1 MGMGA
6 SNHYGAHGHA
16 QPVDRYGNKGGRG
29 AGPGGF
35 NGFNKPPGGG
45 GGYTCNRCGKTGHIA
60 KFCPTVGDAAFD
72 PEIRLMNVPRTGRKT
87 VSSLEGIDT
96 SMSTVIERTDGSYE
110 VFESSSRG
118 MEKLTREG
126 YVLCGY
132 FSFVYL
138 TFVCRNMS
146 DSLLLFISPSQPAS
160 R

>member
-1 MGMGA
+1 MGA
-6 SNHYGAHGHA
+6 PNHYGAHGHT

-60 KFCPTVGDAAFD
+60 KYCPTVGDAAFD

-126 YVLCGY
+126 YVLCY
-132 FSFVYL
+132 VY
-138 TFVCRNMS
+138 VIC
-146 DSLLLFISPSQPAS
+146 D
-160 R
+160 